1 MSIIVN
7 NNKYVTYNKHTSNI
21 LPVSL
26 TSCRLS
32 TGEFTTSRVP
42 LPVFEKNNAGQD
54 RSGIAPPK
62 L

>member
-7 NNKYVTYNKHTSNI
+7 NNKYVTYTKHTSNI

-42 LPVFEKNNAGQD
+42 LPVFEKTMLDRTEAG
-54 RSGIAPPK
+54 
-62 L
+62 